1 MLKVVNRIRQG
12 ANCSTA
18 TIPRQNQ
25 VAVHKKSFMA
35 LQRSNRTKHKS

>member
-12 ANCSTA
+12 ANCSS
-18 TIPRQNQ
+18 IPRQNQ